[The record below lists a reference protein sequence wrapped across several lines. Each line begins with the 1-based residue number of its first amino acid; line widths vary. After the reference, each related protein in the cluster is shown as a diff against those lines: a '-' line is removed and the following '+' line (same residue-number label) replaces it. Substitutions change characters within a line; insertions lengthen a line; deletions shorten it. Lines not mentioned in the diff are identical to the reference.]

1 MFDCDKNKLQGVYLS
16 AKLYNANIT
25 GTWDNN
31 FGTLC
36 GAQIFDRRFV
46 LEEVF
51 LLHSKAVK
59 IVLFLFKV
67 F

>member
-25 GTWDNN
+25 GAGDNN

-36 GAQIFDRRFV
+36 GAQIFDRRFA
-46 LEEVF
+46 LEEF
-51 LLHSKAVK
+51 FCCTVK
-59 IVLFLFKV
+59 R
-67 F
+67 